1 MAIQTPTFDPEIYI
15 SIASHQLIV
24 YSIYYLHQT
33 ETEITPEDIISACF
47 WLFPKKFSLKKY
59 TQWPD
64 SAMINRRWHDSRS
77 KGYLAGSGI
86 KLTAKGSSLA
96 KRVAGMLGAK
106 IPPKIKPPK
115 PKKILPAAPKQSAPA
130 PKNIPAP
137 PVTTEAKIRA
147 KKFVRMMEVSDA
159 YQAYKKNGT
168 NANINEF
175 DFRSLLLCT
184 MESSPET
191 LAKNIE
197 QFKGY
202 AELHKRQDLIA
213 FLTFCK
219 DTFSY
224 LFVPPKKITKKT
236 K

>member
-1 MAIQTPTFDPEIYI
+1 
-15 SIASHQLIV
+15 
-24 YSIYYLHQT
+24 
-33 ETEITPEDIISACF
+33 
-47 WLFPKKFSLKKY
+47 
-59 TQWPD
+59 
-64 SAMINRRWHDSRS
+64 
-77 KGYLAGSGI
+77 
-86 KLTAKGSSLA
+86 
-96 KRVAGMLGAK
+96 
-106 IPPKIKPPK
+106 
-115 PKKILPAAPKQSAPA
+115 
-130 PKNIPAP
+130 
-137 PVTTEAKIRA
+137 
-147 KKFVRMMEVSDA
+147 MEVSDA

-175 DFRSLLLCT
+175 DFRSVLLCT